1 MRMNIAKLGAV
12 LLLAGATACGG
23 GGENEGD
30 PADVPGVDASGTA
43 DTEIFTDSPDTTGVP
58 VAGQG
63 GTMADSTAMGGG
75 GAMSGSGGTGGT
87 DGGTAGNGG
96 TGAAPGQTTTP

>member
-1 MRMNIAKLGAV
+1 MNIARLGAV
-12 LLLAGATACGG
+12 LLLAGAAACGG

-63 GTMADSTAMGGG
+63 GTMADSAPMGG
-75 GAMSGSGGTGGT
+75 S
-87 DGGTAGNGG
+87 GTAGANSTGAGSGG